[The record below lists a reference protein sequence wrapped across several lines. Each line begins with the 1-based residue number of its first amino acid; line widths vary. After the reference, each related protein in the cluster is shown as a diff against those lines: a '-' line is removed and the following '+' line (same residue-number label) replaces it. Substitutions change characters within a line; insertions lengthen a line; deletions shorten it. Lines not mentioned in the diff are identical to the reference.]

1 MGTLT
6 FVVLA
11 AVAGAAF
18 FYFFLRANPNKR
30 AAIDA
35 EVDRVKAARK

>member
-11 AVAGAAF
+11 VVAGSVF
-18 FYFFLRANPNKR
+18 MYFFLRANPKKR

-35 EVDRVKAARK
+35 EVDRIKSARK